1 MVLVPGGDSTK
12 EELYDFGEHMLRRGL
27 AVLAFDG
34 PGQGM
39 LSTQSKI
46 RPDYEV
52 PIKAVTDM
60 VAGRND
66 LDTTRMAIGGIS
78 YGGIFACRAAAFDS
92 RYKAVVSVSSWYTPA
107 GRFKH
112 MDPLSQVGLMQYM
125 GENAE
130 EVQNSITMA
139 EVAAKLTVPLL
150 QVYGGLDKASPPEQ
164 AYRVEKEVKGPTTT
178 VVYDDGVHVC
188 NNLHHIVRPLIADW
202 LADRLK

>member
-1 MVLVPGGDSTK
+1 
-12 EELYDFGEHMLRRGL
+12 
-27 AVLAFDG
+27 
-34 PGQGM
+34 
-39 LSTQSKI
+39 
-46 RPDYEV
+46 
-52 PIKAVTDM
+52 
-60 VAGRND
+60 
-66 LDTTRMAIGGIS
+66 
-78 YGGIFACRAAAFDS
+78 
-92 RYKAVVSVSSWYTPA
+92 
-107 GRFKH
+107 

-139 EVAAKLTVPLL
+139 DVAAKLMVPLL

-164 AYRVEKEVKGPTTT
+164 AYRVEQEVKGPTTT

>member
-1 MVLVPGGDSTK
+1 
-12 EELYDFGEHMLRRGL
+12 
-27 AVLAFDG
+27 
-34 PGQGM
+34 M

-52 PIKAVTDM
+52 PIKAVTDL
-60 VAGRND
+60 VAARKD

-78 YGGIFACRAAAFDS
+78 YGGIFACRAAALDK
-92 RYKAVVSVSSWYTPA
+92 RYKAAVSVSSWYTPA

-139 EVAAKLTVPLL
+139 DVAAKLTVPLL
-150 QVYGGLDKASPPEQ
+150 QVYGGLDKASPPEH

-178 VVYDDGVHVC
+178 IVYDDGVHVC

-202 LADRLK
+202 LADHLK